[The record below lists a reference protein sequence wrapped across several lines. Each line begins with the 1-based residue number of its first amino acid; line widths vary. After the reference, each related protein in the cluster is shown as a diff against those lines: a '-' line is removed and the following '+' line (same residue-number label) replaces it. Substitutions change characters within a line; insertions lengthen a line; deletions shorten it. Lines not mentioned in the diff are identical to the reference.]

1 VITVP
6 YSGNPE
12 GDYFLN
18 FYQETG
24 HNIMYPKT
32 AVGSYLY
39 WLVGTA
45 NSLESAASNTF
56 LDNMCPL
63 RCEEDQL
70 KFFATQLGVT
80 KDSSWTDLQWRLY
93 LATLWYNHET
103 VEGIEYVLNGV
114 LVLEEQQ
121 EVGTKITVTNG
132 GNSFRISQAGEDLDI
147 MSDQTTDNDLM
158 LDLTGAIIT
167 IPEDVDPAPVCWL
180 KQELNLPWT
189 IPRCGT

>member
-1 VITVP
+1 MT
-6 YSGNPE
+6 YSGNQE
-12 GDYFLN
+12 GNYFLS
-18 FYQETG
+18 FYQESAQ
-24 HNIMYPKT
+24 NIMWPKT
-32 AVGSYLY
+32 PAGSYLY

-45 NSLESAASNTF
+45 NSRATSASDTF

-80 KDSSWTDLQWRLY
+80 RDASWSDLEWRLY

-114 LVLEEQQ
+114 LVSEEEQ
-121 EVGTKITVTNG
+121 ETGNKITVTNG
-132 GNSFRISQAGEDLDI
+132 GNSFRISQEGEELDL
-147 MSDQTTDNDLM
+147 MSDRDTEHDLM
-158 LDLTGAIIT
+158 LDLSGAIIT
-167 IPEDVDPAPVCWL
+167 IPNEIDASPVCWL